1 MGITQSEKGAMDKEG
16 ADAVTFGSPD
26 SIGRPYTRIFLRD
39 RAFDQSGHIYYAYY
53 DARDLSGIIVYEFFH
68 VAGFSDAAA
77 RPFIHQIQVHCGN
90 PASVL

>member
-1 MGITQSEKGAMDKEG
+1 MQWTKKARML
-16 ADAVTFGSPD
+16 
-26 SIGRPYTRIFLRD
+26 LRSD
-39 RAFDQSGHIYYAYY
+39 PQTHKDDHLPEYSFVIDQSGHIYYAYY

-90 PASVL
+90 PSSVL